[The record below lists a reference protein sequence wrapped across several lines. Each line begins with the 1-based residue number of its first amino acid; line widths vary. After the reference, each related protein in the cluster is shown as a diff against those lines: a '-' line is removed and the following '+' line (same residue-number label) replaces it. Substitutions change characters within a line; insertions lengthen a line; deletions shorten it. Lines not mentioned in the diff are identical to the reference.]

1 MTAGATTER
10 PDYGLDAPSALWI
23 TAGYGVVAV
32 TAGIALKVAGP
43 NGWWTDV
50 AIVSGIGNLAY
61 AALHLWSSKRGKQ
74 REAKALLD
82 AIPWRGDEHVLD
94 VGCGHG
100 LLLITAAQRLTTG
113 RAVGIDVWSQKDQW
127 HNRPEATLEN
137 ARRAGVA
144 DRVEVRDGDARQLD
158 FPDETFDVV
167 VSSLVIHNIPGDE
180 GRAQAIREITRVL
193 KPGGRVA
200 IVDIAAT
207 GLYQRELEA
216 APGMTD
222 VQRSGTNLLFVP
234 TPKRVTAT
242 KA

>member
-1 MTAGATTER
+1 MSAGAAER

-32 TAGIALKVAGP
+32 AVGAAATVAGS
-43 NGWWTDV
+43 GAVWV
-50 AIVSGIGNLAY
+50 EIAITSGITSLGY

-74 REAKALLD
+74 REAQRLFD
-82 AIPWRGDEHVLD
+82 TIPWRGDEHVLD

-100 LLLITAAQRLTTG
+100 LLLMNAAQRLTTG

-144 DRVEVRDGDARQLD
+144 DRVDVRDGDARHLD
-158 FPDETFDVV
+158 FPDESFDVV
-167 VSSLVIHNIPGDE
+167 VSSLVIHNIPGNE
-180 GRAQAIREITRVL
+180 GRAQAIKEIARVL
-193 KPGGRVA
+193 KPGGHVA

-207 GLYQRELEA
+207 GLYERELKA

-222 VQRSGTNLLFVP
+222 VRRSGTGILFVP
-234 TPKRVTAT
+234 MTRRVTAT

>member
-1 MTAGATTER
+1 MRTTTCWSVGLIVMVCPLLMGGSTRSPAPRFLRMATLPSMTAGATTER

-32 TAGIALKVAGP
+32 AAGIALKVAGP

-50 AIVSGIGNLAY
+50 AIVSG
-61 AALHLWSSKRGKQ
+61 
-74 REAKALLD
+74 
-82 AIPWRGDEHVLD
+82 
-94 VGCGHG
+94 
-100 LLLITAAQRLTTG
+100 
-113 RAVGIDVWSQKDQW
+113 
-127 HNRPEATLEN
+127 
-137 ARRAGVA
+137 
-144 DRVEVRDGDARQLD
+144 
-158 FPDETFDVV
+158 VV

-180 GRAQAIREITRVL
+180 GRAQAIKEIARVL
-193 KPGGRVA
+193 KPGGHVA
-200 IVDIAAT
+200 IVDIAGT

-222 VQRSGTNLLFVP
+222 VRRSGTNLLFVP

>member
-1 MTAGATTER
+1 MPSTQL

-23 TAGYGVVAV
+23 TAGYGIVAV
-32 TAGIALKVAGP
+32 AAGVVVKVTGP
-43 NGWWTDV
+43 NGWWADL
-50 AIVSGIGNLAY
+50 ALGSGITSLGY
-61 AALHLWSSKRGKQ
+61 AAVHLWSSKRGKL
-74 REAKALLD
+74 REAQALLD

-100 LLLITAAQRLTTG
+100 LLLINAALRLTTG

-144 DRVEVRDGDARQLD
+144 DRVQVRDGDARRLE
-158 FPDETFDVV
+158 FPDESFDVV

-180 GRAQAIREITRVL
+180 GRAQAIKEIARVL
-193 KPGGRVA
+193 KPGGHVA
-200 IVDIAAT
+200 IVDIAKT
-207 GLYQRELEA
+207 DLYQRELEA
-216 APGMTD
+216 APGMTE
-222 VQRSGTNLLFVP
+222 VRRSGTNLLFVP